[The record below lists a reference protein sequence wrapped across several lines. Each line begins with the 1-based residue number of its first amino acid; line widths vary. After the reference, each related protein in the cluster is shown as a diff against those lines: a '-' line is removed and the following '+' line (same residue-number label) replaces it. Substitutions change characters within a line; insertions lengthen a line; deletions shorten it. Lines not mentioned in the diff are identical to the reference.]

1 MRLMPALLGATLLAL
16 AASTARADEPKI
28 DVSELENGLDLVVVE
43 KHDAALVTIE
53 IAVKTGS
60 FTETPDTNG
69 LSHLYE
75 HMFFKGNA
83 ALPTQERY
91 MARMR
96 ELGISFNGT
105 TSTER
110 VNYYITLPSRNFAE
124 GMRFMAD
131 AILTPLFNYEEMVK
145 EREVVRSEYDRNESN
160 PGYYLR
166 RAISAGLYGAE
177 AYRKNPLG
185 ERHVILS
192 ATQETM
198 RDFKARYYVPNNAA
212 LFITGDV
219 NLTEAK
225 VLAQALLGVNQWKA
239 GDDPHWPP
247 RAPLPRLRETKA
259 FVVSEPAEV
268 VGKTKAI
275 QLAAH
280 WNGPD
285 VGRDERATFVADVW
299 GTLCGLPHNRLQKAF
314 RDTGIADGGAS
325 LHYYTQRE
333 GGEVQFSCTVR
344 EGKVTACRDALLA
357 ETAAMGQAGY
367 WTADDLA
374 LAKRNLRIM
383 RAYEA
388 ESGEALTH
396 NLSFWWASSSI
407 DYYTR
412 YLEACDSVTLEE
424 VQEFVRNYVIGRPMV
439 IACLASAENAAK
451 YQITPESLVPPAG
464 GGEAAAAAVEQF
476 ALGNGLPVLL
486 RREAGSA
493 LTALDVYFA
502 GGSAALPEAKQG
514 VDTLLLATATQ
525 ATKRTP
531 RDRMLSE
538 MVALGARP
546 GMDVNYDYT
555 RLSVQA
561 PVAGFPR
568 AVELIAESLREPLL
582 DQAIFDQQRSARLAA
597 LENEKTSPDQYLPR
611 LVNVPFFKGHPYAKR
626 PDGVIETVSKLT
638 VDDLRARLREL
649 LVSGRMLLVVVG
661 DLDRAAATRLLEAQ
675 FGFVPAGEFARPD
688 LPPFR
693 PEPPVTFEERQ
704 LPGTYLYAKA
714 PAPGPGHAD
723 YPAMRL
729 CMSLLRTRL
738 WASLR
743 TQHAIAYA
751 PGGGM
756 GYFRGNYA
764 VISCANTKEPVKAT
778 QLMHA
783 EVRRLQEELV
793 AADELMGLKAQE
805 ETQGYERNESAASH
819 AQALGH
825 NQLVAGSWREH
836 YDLPVDVSRVT
847 PEDVQRVARTYL
859 KDWTWAV
866 LGPEPV
872 PTEVLL
878 GQDAS
883 APR

>member
-1 MRLMPALLGATLLAL
+1 MRRITPLLGAALLAL
-16 AASTARADEPKI
+16 GATARANELKI
-28 DVSELENGLDLVVVE
+28 DVTKLENGLDLIVVE

-91 MARMR
+91 MARVR

-110 VNYYITLPSRNFAE
+110 VNYFITLPSRNFAE
-124 GMRFMAD
+124 GMKFMAD
-131 AILTPLFNYEEMVK
+131 ALLTPLFNYEEMVK

-166 RAISAGLYGAE
+166 RAVSAALYGDQ

-198 RDFKARYYVPNNAA
+198 RDFKARFYVPNNAA

-225 VLAQALLGVNQWKA
+225 VLAESLFGVSRWPA
-239 GDDPHWPP
+239 GSDPHWPP
-247 RAPLPRLRETKA
+247 RAPLPRLKETKA
-259 FVVSEPAEV
+259 LVVSEPADV
-268 VGKTKAI
+268 VGKSKAI
-275 QLAAH
+275 QLVAH

-299 GTLCGLPHNRLQKAF
+299 GTLCGLPHGRFQKAF
-314 RDTGIADGGAS
+314 RDAGIAEGGAS

-333 GGEVQFSCTVR
+333 GGEVQFACTVR
-344 EGKVTACRDALLA
+344 DGQVTACRDALLA

-367 WTADDLA
+367 WTEEDLA

-388 ESGEALTH
+388 ESGEDLTH

-412 YLEACDSVTLEE
+412 YLDACDSVTLEE
-424 VQEFVRNYVIGRPMV
+424 VQQFVRNYVIGRPVV
-439 IACLASAENAAK
+439 IACLASAENAQK
-451 YQITPESLVPPAG
+451 YGITPESLMPPPA

-476 ALGNGLPVLL
+476 ALQNGIQVLL
-486 RREAGSA
+486 RREPGSA

-502 GGSAALPEAKQG
+502 GGSATLPEDLQG
-514 VDTLLLATATQ
+514 VDTLLLATTTQ
-525 ATKRTP
+525 ATKKTP
-531 RDRMLSE
+531 RDRMLAE

-561 PVAGFPR
+561 PVEGFPR

-582 DQAIFDQQRSARLAA
+582 DPTIFEQQKSARLTA
-597 LENEKTSPDQYLPR
+597 LENERTSTDQYVPR
-611 LVNVPFFKGHPYAKR
+611 LVNVPFFAGHPYARR
-626 PDGVIETVSKLT
+626 PDGVSETVSKLT
-638 VDDLRARLREL
+638 VDHLRARLKEL

-661 DLDRAAATRLLEAQ
+661 DMDRAAATRLLEAQ
-675 FGFVPAGEFARPD
+675 FGFVPRGEFKRPE
-688 LPPFR
+688 LPPFS
-693 PEPPVTFEERQ
+693 PSQPIVFEERK

-714 PAPGPGHAD
+714 TAPGPGHPD
-723 YPAMRL
+723 YAAMRL
-729 CMSLLRTRL
+729 CASLLRTRL

-751 PGGGM
+751 PGGGLS
-756 GYFRGNYA
+756 YYRANYA
-764 VISCANTKEPVKAT
+764 VMSCANTKEPVKAA
-778 QLMHA
+778 QLMLA

-793 AADELMGLKAQE
+793 SEDELQGLKAQE

-825 NQLVAGSWREH
+825 AQLVAGSWRSH
-836 YDLPVDVSRVT
+836 YDLPFEVSRVT
-847 PEDVQRVARTYL
+847 PEDVRCVARTYL
-859 KDWTWAV
+859 KDFTWAV

-872 PTEVLL
+872 PAEVLQ
-878 GQDAS
+878 GQAQS
-883 APR
+883 PPR